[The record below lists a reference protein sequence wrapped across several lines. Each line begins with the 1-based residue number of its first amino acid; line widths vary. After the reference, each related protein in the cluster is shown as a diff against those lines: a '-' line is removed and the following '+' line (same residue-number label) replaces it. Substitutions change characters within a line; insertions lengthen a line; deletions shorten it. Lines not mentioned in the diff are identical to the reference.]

1 LPAAII
7 VIYASRLI
15 LGFCAVRRRKR
26 DLLAWAE
33 TNHLS
38 FSGEPYYGLDDDH
51 PTFRHLQGGAGSFA
65 DNLLEGK
72 WRGRAFQAF
81 DFHCIKAVE
90 VDENH
95 DMADRFAA
103 ILLSAVIRRGLG
115 RNFSAIILESDVP
128 LKPLSIRAEG
138 ASDRLADFLG
148 FDEIKFESAEFS
160 REFHVKSAD
169 RKWAYDVL
177 NPRAMEFLLSMP
189 RFEIQFDEKAIM
201 VHRSR
206 TFSAQ
211 DFEAAAKVAQGLLD
225 GLPEYVKEDEQ
236 ARA

>member
-1 LPAAII
+1 
-7 VIYASRLI
+7 
-15 LGFCAVRRRKR
+15 
-26 DLLAWAE
+26 
-33 TNHLS
+33 
-38 FSGEPYYGLDDDH
+38 
-51 PTFRHLQGGAGSFA
+51 
-65 DNLLEGK
+65 
-72 WRGRAFQAF
+72 
-81 DFHCIKAVE
+81 
-90 VDENH
+90 
-95 DMADRFAA
+95 
-103 ILLSAVIRRGLG
+103 
-115 RNFSAIILESDVP
+115 
-128 LKPLSIRAEG
+128 
-138 ASDRLADFLG
+138 LADFLG